1 MEAPSVLYH
10 YASLDTLALIL
21 HNRTIRFS
29 RLDKVD
35 DPQEQRSADSQNLGK
50 MKLVSCWTST
60 DEESIPM
67 WREYAGAECGVRI
80 QMKSYPFKQ
89 YSVSTESL
97 GALSSEVVLNALGG
111 SFDGLHLPL
120 EDFWDRNYYFFETP
134 HKIEMLHEVEYTNDE
149 SLLFPK
155 VIKLFENGGLVADLN
170 ALGVHKT
177 TAWSYQKEWR
187 YILTAVPIGIDSVIN
202 GRLDQIVRA
211 NDVMLD
217 KCDPGIPPYYD
228 LAISDEAFSS
238 MKIVFSPKMTPGNRV
253 ILDALVEKYASG
265 IEVADS
271 AIELS

>member
-1 MEAPSVLYH
+1 METPAVLYH

-50 MKLVSCWTST
+50 MKLVSCWTSS

-89 YSVSTESL
+89 YSVSNESL
-97 GALSSEVVLNALGG
+97 NMLSSEAVLNTYGD
-111 SFDGLHLPL
+111 SFDGLHLPI
-120 EDFWDRNYYFFETP
+120 EDFWDRSYHFKEMARSV
-134 HKIEMLHEVEYTNDE
+134 EMLHKVQYTNDK
-149 SLLFPK
+149 SLLFPE
-155 VIKLFENGGLVADLN
+155 VIRSCGNGWIEADLS
-170 ALGVHKT
+170 ALGIHKA

-187 YILTAVPIGIDSVIN
+187 YVLTGVPVGIASIIKGDAEAVKKVAEVILD
-202 GRLDQIVRA
+202 R
-211 NDVMLD
+211 
-217 KCDPGIPPYYD
+217 CDPDIPSFYD

-238 MKIVFSPKMTPGNRV
+238 MKIVASPKMTSGNRM
-253 ILDALVEKYASG
+253 ILDALVQKYAPG
-265 IEVADS
+265 IELAES
-271 AIELS
+271 SIELS

>member
-1 MEAPSVLYH
+1 MEAAAVLYH

-50 MKLVSCWTST
+50 MKLVSCWTSS

-89 YSVSTESL
+89 YSVSNESL
-97 GALSSEVVLNALGG
+97 NKLSSDAVLNALGG

-120 EDFWDRNYYFFETP
+120 EDFWDKNYHFFETARDRE
-134 HKIEMLHEVEYTNDE
+134 ILHEVEYTNDE

-155 VIKLFENGGLVADLN
+155 VINAFGNGGLVADLN
-170 ALGVHKT
+170 ALGVHET

-202 GRLDQIVRA
+202 VRLDQILRA

-228 LAISDEAFSS
+228 LTISDEAFSS
-238 MKIVFSPKMTPGNRV
+238 MKIVSSPKMTPGNRV
-253 ILDALVEKYASG
+253 ILNTLIEKYAPG
-265 IEVADS
+265 IEVAES
-271 AIELS
+271 SIELS

>member
-1 MEAPSVLYH
+1 MEAPAVLYH

-50 MKLVSCWTST
+50 MKLVSCWTSS

-89 YSVSTESL
+89 YSISNESL
-97 GALSSEVVLNALGG
+97 NMLSSEAVLNALGG

-120 EDFWDRNYYFFETP
+120 EDFWDKNYHFFETARDRE
-134 HKIEMLHEVEYTNDE
+134 ILHEVEYTNDE

-155 VIKLFENGGLVADLN
+155 VINAFENGGLVADLM

-202 GRLDQIVRA
+202 VRLDQIVRA

-238 MKIVFSPKMTPGNRV
+238 MKIVSSPKMTPGNRV
-253 ILDALVEKYASG
+253 ILDALIEKYAPRV
-265 IEVADS
+265 EVTES
-271 AIELS
+271 SIELS

>member
-1 MEAPSVLYH
+1 MEAPAFLYH

-50 MKLVSCWTST
+50 MKLVSCWTSS

-97 GALSSEVVLNALGG
+97 SKLSPDAVLDAFGG

-120 EDFWDRNYYFFETP
+120 EDFWHRSYHFKEMARSV
-134 HKIEMLHEVEYTNDE
+134 EMLHKVQYTNDK
-149 SLLFPK
+149 SLLFPE
-155 VIKLFENGGLVADLN
+155 VIRSCGNGWIEADLS
-170 ALGVHKT
+170 ALGIHKA
-177 TAWSYQKEWR
+177 TAWSYQNEWR
-187 YILTAVPIGIDSVIN
+187 YVLTAVPVGIASIIKGDTEAVKKAAEVI
-202 GRLDQIVRA
+202 LDR
-211 NDVMLD
+211 
-217 KCDPGIPPYYD
+217 CDPEIPSFYD
-228 LAISDEAFSS
+228 LVISDEAFSS
-238 MKIVFSPKMTPGNRV
+238 MKIVASPKMTPGNRV
-253 ILDALVEKYASG
+253 ILDALVQKYAPG
-265 IEVADS
+265 IEVTES
-271 AIELS
+271 SIELS

>member
-1 MEAPSVLYH
+1 MEAPAFLYH

-50 MKLVSCWTST
+50 MKLVSCWTSS

-67 WREYAGAECGVRI
+67 WREYAGADCGVRI

-89 YSVSTESL
+89 YSVSNDSL
-97 GALSSEVVLNALGG
+97 NMLSSEAVLNALGG

-120 EDFWDRNYYFFETP
+120 EDFWDKNYHFFETARDRE
-134 HKIEMLHEVEYTNDE
+134 ILHEVEYTNDQ

-155 VIKLFENGGLVADLN
+155 VINAFGHGGLVADLN

-177 TAWSYQKEWR
+177 IAWSYQKEWR

-202 GRLDQIVRA
+202 VRLDQILRA

-228 LAISDEAFSS
+228 LTISDEAFSS
-238 MKIVFSPKMTPGNRV
+238 MKIVSSPKMTPGNRV
-253 ILDALVEKYASG
+253 ILNTLIEKYAPG
-265 IEVADS
+265 IEVAES
-271 AIELS
+271 SIELS

>member
-1 MEAPSVLYH
+1 MKEPAVLYH
-10 YASLDTLALIL
+10 YTSLETLALIL
-21 HNRTIRFS
+21 RYRTIRFS
-29 RLDKVD
+29 RLDMVD

-50 MKLVSCWTST
+50 MKLISCWTSS

-89 YSVSTESL
+89 YSVSNESL
-97 GALSSEVVLNALGG
+97 NKLSSKAVLNAPGG

-120 EDFWDRNYYFFETP
+120 EDFWDKNYFFFETARN
-134 HKIEMLHEVEYTNDE
+134 IEMLHEVEYTNDE

-155 VIKLFENGGLVADLN
+155 VIKAFENGGLVADLN
-170 ALGVHKT
+170 APGVHKT

-211 NDVMLD
+211 NDVILD
-217 KCDPGIPPYYD
+217 KRDSGIPPYYD
-228 LAISDEAFSS
+228 LVISDEAFSS
-238 MKIVFSPKMTPGNRV
+238 MKIVSSPKMTPGNRV
-253 ILDALVEKYASG
+253 ILNTLIEKYAPG

-271 AIELS
+271 SIELS

>member
-1 MEAPSVLYH
+1 MEAPAVLYH

-50 MKLVSCWTST
+50 MKLVSCWTSS

-89 YSVSTESL
+89 YSVSNESL
-97 GALSSEVVLNALGG
+97 NMLSSEAVLNALGG

-120 EDFWDRNYYFFETP
+120 EDFWDKNYHFFETARDRE
-134 HKIEMLHEVEYTNDE
+134 ILHEVEYTNDE

-155 VIKLFENGGLVADLN
+155 VINAFENGGLVADLM

-202 GRLDQIVRA
+202 VRLDQILRA

-238 MKIVFSPKMTPGNRV
+238 MKIVSSPKMTPGNRV
-253 ILDALVEKYASG
+253 ILNTLIEKYAPG
-265 IEVADS
+265 IEVAES
-271 AIELS
+271 SIELS

>member
-1 MEAPSVLYH
+1 MKEPAVLYH
-10 YASLDTLALIL
+10 YTSLETLALIL
-21 HNRTIRFS
+21 RYRTIRFS
-29 RLDKVD
+29 RLDMVD

-50 MKLVSCWTST
+50 MKLISCWTSS

-89 YSVSTESL
+89 YSVSNESL
-97 GALSSEVVLNALGG
+97 NKLSSKAVLNAPGG

-120 EDFWDRNYYFFETP
+120 EDFWDKNYLFFETARN
-134 HKIEMLHEVEYTNDE
+134 IEMLHEVEYTNDE

-155 VIKLFENGGLVADLN
+155 VIKAFENGGLVADLN
-170 ALGVHKT
+170 APGVHKT

-211 NDVMLD
+211 NDVILD
-217 KCDPGIPPYYD
+217 KRDPGIPPYYD
-228 LAISDEAFSS
+228 LVISDEAFSS
-238 MKIVFSPKMTPGNRV
+238 MKIVSSPKMTPGNRV
-253 ILDALVEKYASG
+253 ILNTLIEKYAPG

-271 AIELS
+271 SIELS

>member
-1 MEAPSVLYH
+1 MEVPSILYH

-21 HNRTIRFS
+21 RNRTIRFG

-35 DPQEQRSADSQNLGK
+35 DPQEQRSADSRNLGR
-50 MKLVSCWTST
+50 MKLVSCWTSA

-97 GALSSEVVLNALGG
+97 GTLSSEAVLNALGG

-149 SLLFPK
+149 TLLFPK

-238 MKIVFSPKMTPGNRV
+238 MKIVSSPKMTPGNRV
-253 ILDALVEKYASG
+253 ILDALAEKYASG

>member
-1 MEAPSVLYH
+1 MEAPAVLYH

-50 MKLVSCWTST
+50 MKLVSCWTSS

-80 QMKSYPFKQ
+80 QMKSYPFKL

-97 GALSSEVVLNALGG
+97 SKLYPDALLNALGG
-111 SFDGLHLPL
+111 SFEGLHLPL
-120 EDFWDRNYYFFETP
+120 EDFWNRNYHFFETARD
-134 HKIEMLHEVEYTNDE
+134 IEMLHEVEYTNDE
-149 SLLFPK
+149 TLLFPK
-155 VIKLFENGGLVADLN
+155 VISAFENGGFEANLN

-177 TAWSYQKEWR
+177 MAWSYQKEWR
-187 YILTAVPIGIDSVIN
+187 YILTAVPIGIDSIIN
-202 GRLDQIVRA
+202 GRLDQLQRA

-217 KCDPGIPPYYD
+217 QCDPGIPPYYD
-228 LAISDEAFSS
+228 LVISDEAFSS
-238 MKIVFSPKMTPGNRV
+238 MKIVSSPKMTPGNRV
-253 ILDALVEKYASG
+253 ILDALIEKYAPG
-265 IEVADS
+265 IEVVES
-271 AIELS
+271 SIELS

>member
-1 MEAPSVLYH
+1 MEAPAVLYH

-35 DPQEQRSADSQNLGK
+35 DPQERRSADSQNLGK
-50 MKLVSCWTST
+50 MKLVSCWTSS

-80 QMKSYPFKQ
+80 QMKSHPFKR

-97 GALSSEVVLNALGG
+97 NKLSSEAVLNALGG

-120 EDFWDRNYYFFETP
+120 EDLWDKNYLFFETARDV
-134 HKIEMLHEVEYTNDE
+134 ELLHEVKYTNDE
-149 SLLFPK
+149 TLLFPK
-155 VIKLFENGGLVADLN
+155 VIRSFEDGGIEANLN

-202 GRLDQIVRA
+202 GRLDQIQRA
-211 NDVMLD
+211 NDVILD
-217 KCDPGIPPYYD
+217 QCDPGIPPYYD
-228 LAISDEAFSS
+228 LVISDEAFSS
-238 MKIVFSPKMTPGNRV
+238 MKIVSSPKMTPGNRV
-253 ILDALVEKYASG
+253 ILDALVQKYAPD
-265 IEVADS
+265 IEVAES
-271 AIELS
+271 LIELS

>member
-1 MEAPSVLYH
+1 MEAPAFLYH

-35 DPQEQRSADSQNLGK
+35 DPQEQRSADSENLGK
-50 MKLVSCWTST
+50 MKLVSCWTSS

-67 WREYAGAECGVRI
+67 WREYAGADYGVRI

-89 YSVSTESL
+89 YSVSNDSL
-97 GALSSEVVLNALGG
+97 NMLSSEAVLNALGG

-120 EDFWDRNYYFFETP
+120 EDFWDKNYHFFETARDRE
-134 HKIEMLHEVEYTNDE
+134 ILHEVEYTNDQ

-155 VIKLFENGGLVADLN
+155 VINAFGNGGLVADLN

-202 GRLDQIVRA
+202 VRLDQILRA

-228 LAISDEAFSS
+228 LTISDEAFSS
-238 MKIVFSPKMTPGNRV
+238 MKIVSSPKMTPGNRV
-253 ILDALVEKYASG
+253 ILNTLIEKYAPG
-265 IEVADS
+265 IEVAES
-271 AIELS
+271 SIELS